1 MAIDQRKSEWNAAA
15 PGFRFHACRL
25 SLRARAW
32 FAAFF
37 VLTVA
42 GCASPRRLPPVPVG
56 DTARAR
62 PLGLANARFFPLQ
75 ERAEF
80 IAEWKQSLQR
90 QRKALGLAPDAHLP
104 IGQFLAISGGGD
116 NGAFAAGLLVGWSK
130 AGDRPQFQVVTGVS
144 TGALMAPFAFLGP
157 DYDRQLRDFYTTIS
171 AKDIFRNRGLLGGYF
186 DDAMADT
193 TPLWRLISRLADAPL
208 LAAIAREYQQGRLL
222 LIGTTDLDAERANI
236 WNIGAIAASGHP
248 GALDLVRKILR
259 ASSAVPAMFQPVM
272 IDVEL
277 DGKAYQELH
286 VDGGAIAQL
295 FLYPSSIHIQDIAH
309 RERRVYLIRNA
320 REDPQWADVE
330 PRTLTIAGRAIVSMI
345 HSGGSNDLLRIY
357 FISQRDGVD
366 YNLAYIGSD
375 FSAPKPGYFDR
386 GYMNAL
392 FDYAHQQARRGYPW
406 QKEPPLLASQR

>member
-1 MAIDQRKSEWNAAA
+1 LVGAIPAAVKSGL
-15 PGFRFHACRL
+15 P
-25 SLRARAW
+25 
-32 FAAFF
+32 
-37 VLTVA
+37 V
-42 GCASPRRLPPVPVG
+42 GCA
-56 DTARAR
+56 
-62 PLGLANARFFPLQ
+62 N
-75 ERAEF
+75 
-80 IAEWKQSLQR
+80 
-90 QRKALGLAPDAHLP
+90 
-104 IGQFLAISGGGD
+104 
-116 NGAFAAGLLVGWSK
+116 
-130 AGDRPQFQVVTGVS
+130 
-144 TGALMAPFAFLGP
+144 
-157 DYDRQLRDFYTTIS
+157 
-171 AKDIFRNRGLLGGYF
+171 
-186 DDAMADT
+186 
-193 TPLWRLISRLADAPL
+193 APL

-236 WNIGAIAASGHP
+236 WNIGAIAASGNP
-248 GALDLVRKILR
+248 GALDLVRKVLR

-286 VDGGAIAQL
+286 VDDGAIAQM
-295 FLYPSSIHIQDIAH
+295 FLYPSSVHIQDIAH
-309 RERRVYLIRNA
+309 RERRVYMIRNA

-392 FDYAHQQARRGYPW
+392 FDYAHQQARRCYPW